1 MRIGEP
7 WRPGAAQEPWDAI
20 VVGSGIG
27 GLAAAALLARHGKRQ
42 VLVLERHYT
51 AGGFTHVFHRPGYE
65 WDVGVHYV
73 GDTSP
78 GCFLRRLFD
87 DVTDGALDWADMG
100 EVYDRVVMGGEVYDF
115 PRGRAAL
122 EAALGRHF
130 PDARAALHQYFALV
144 EETVDVIHA
153 HFQAKAMPAL
163 LRRSPAP
170 FAQRRF
176 KELAAGTNRAR
187 SWSRSRATS
196 A

>member
-1 MRIGEP
+1 MAMRIGEP
-7 WRPGAAQEPWDAI
+7 WRPGAAREPWDAI
-20 VVGSGIG
+20 VIGSGIG
-27 GLAAAALLARHGKRQ
+27 GLAAAALLARHGKRR

-100 EVYDRVVMGGEVYDF
+100 EIYDRVVMGGEVYDF
-115 PRGRAAL
+115 PRGRAGL

-130 PDARAALHQYFALV
+130 PTRAPRSTSTSRSSRDGRRPPCPLPGEGDAGAARAAC
-144 EETVDVIHA
+144 
-153 HFQAKAMPAL
+153 P
-163 LRRSPAP
+163 P

-176 KELAAGTNRAR
+176 RSSRPARHAR